1 MSKVIHL
8 SDSAHNA
15 AKNFCKLHGL
25 KMSDWVADLIADAV
39 QTGRVDPRTPTR
51 PAPAPT
57 APAPAAVAPVA
68 SNLPSKK
75 KLERF
80 VERPGTN
87 EDQPPWAAPPFWSSG
102 RAQK

>member
-15 AKNFCKLHGL
+15 AKNFCKQHGL

-39 QTGRVDPRTPTR
+39 QTGRVDPRSAPR

-57 APAPAAVAPVA
+57 APAPAAAAPVP
-68 SNLPSKK
+68 SNLPPKK

-80 VERPGTN
+80 VERPSNTD
-87 EDQPPWAAPPFWSSG
+87 DQPPWAAPPFWSH
-102 RAQK
+102 AQK